1 MLFIVKIIYFSRI
14 FLILLNL
21 RIVRFIQIIANII
34 FTNITIFPQ
43 LENIKNH
50 KYYLRSNL
58 SICQS
63 SYSFSQ
69 K

>member
-43 LENIKNH
+43 LENIK
-50 KYYLRSNL
+50 KS
-58 SICQS
+58 
-63 SYSFSQ
+63 
-69 K
+69 